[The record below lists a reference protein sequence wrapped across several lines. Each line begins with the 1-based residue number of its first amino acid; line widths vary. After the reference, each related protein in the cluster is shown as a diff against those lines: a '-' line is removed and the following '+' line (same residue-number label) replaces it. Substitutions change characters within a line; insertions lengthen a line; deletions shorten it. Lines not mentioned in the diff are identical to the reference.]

1 MLSVDDAMLGVDLRS
16 DLHTTNGGAGEH
28 GKRNSHVSHVS
39 LVSNMKEEEAMMGN
53 NTVMVNNMVI
63 MMVMQVRT
71 VTMVW
76 DCVEVC
82 SWLCPGLYSW
92 QPCPYHCASALRLE

>member
-1 MLSVDDAMLGVDLRS
+1 MLGVDLGS
-16 DLHTTNGGAGEH
+16 NLHTTNGGAGEH

-39 LVSNMKEEEAMMGN
+39 LVSNVKEEEAMMGN
-53 NTVMVNNMVI
+53 TVMVYSMMNM
-63 MMVMQVRT
+63 MMMQVKM

-76 DCVEVC
+76 DCVEDY

-92 QPCPYHCASALRLE
+92 RPSPSPSVSVLRSEFHQI